1 MDNVR
6 FILFVF
12 LIFFGVMLWQQWQV
26 DYGPKPQQTAANGGD
41 LVAPS
46 EEGKTAGGDVP
57 ASVGN
62 VSELS
67 AMQGGASSAHQIIR
81 IVTDVVKME
90 VDTRGGDI
98 VSMELLNY
106 PSSKDHPEQPFHLLV
121 NNKDSYFVAQS
132 GFLGDDRLA
141 PNHHSVWQSAATDY
155 QLAEG
160 EKTLRIPLTWNNP
173 DGVTVTKT
181 FVLNRGEYRI
191 NLEQTVKNHSGI
203 AWKGRQYVQ
212 LQRKDP
218 GDKAKDA
225 MVRTYTGG
233 VIYTTEDNYQKI
245 EFKDMDDNNEKLSK
259 NGWAAMI
266 QHYFMAAWIP
276 HADEEHNFY
285 TKALADQHYVI
296 GAYSL
301 PSEVAAGAEKTFT
314 ADLFAGPKLQRV
326 LEQTAPGLELT
337 VDYGAL
343 TIVAKPI
350 FWLLEQF
357 HKLFNNWGWAI
368 VFVTISLKALFFRL
382 SAASYRSM
390 AGMRKLQPKMQA
402 LKEKYGDDKQK
413 LNMAMMEL
421 YREEKANPLSGCLPI
436 LVQIPVFIALYWVLI
451 ETVEMRQA
459 PFIFWLNDLSSK
471 DPYFVLPL
479 LMGISMYFQQKLSP
493 PPSDPMQA
501 KVMQFFPIMFTGFFA
516 FFPSG
521 LVLYWVVNNILSML
535 QQWVITRQVEGA
547 SPAKA

>member
-1 MDNVR
+1 
-6 FILFVF
+6 
-12 LIFFGVMLWQQWQV
+12 MLWQQWQA
-26 DYGPKPQQTAANGGD
+26 DYGPKPPEQTAATGGD
-41 LVAPS
+41 LVAPA
-46 EEGKTAGGDVP
+46 EGKAGDDVP
-57 ASVGN
+57 ATAGN
-62 VSELS
+62 VAGLS
-67 AMQGGASSAHQIIR
+67 AMKEEGSTAHQIIR
-81 IVTDVVKME
+81 VMTDVVKME
-90 VDTRGGDI
+90 VDTRGGDV
-98 VSMELLNY
+98 VSLELLNY
-106 PSSKDHPEQPFHLLV
+106 PSSKDHPEQPFHLLTSD
-121 NNKDSYFVAQS
+121 KAGYFVAQS

-141 PNHHSVWQSAATDY
+141 PNHHSAWQAAATDY
-155 QLAEG
+155 RLAEG
-160 EKTLRIPLTWNNP
+160 EKTLRVPLTWTNP
-173 DGVTVTKT
+173 EGVTVTKT
-181 FVLNRGEYRI
+181 FILNRGEYRI
-191 NLEQTVKNHSGI
+191 GLEQAVKNHS
-203 AWKGRQYVQ
+203 AVSWKGRQYVQ

-245 EFKDMDDNNEKLSK
+245 EFKNMDDNPEKLSK
-259 NGWAAMI
+259 NGWAAMV

-276 HADEEHNFY
+276 HADEENNFY

-301 PSEVAAGAEKTFT
+301 PAEVAAGEEKTYT

-343 TIVAKPI
+343 TLVAKPI

-357 HKLFNNWGWAI
+357 HKLFDNWGWAI
-368 VFVTISLKALFFRL
+368 VFVTITLKALFFRL

-402 LKEKYGDDKQK
+402 LKEKYGEDKQK

-421 YREEKANPLSGCLPI
+421 YREEKANPLNGCLPI

-521 LVLYWVVNNILSML
+521 LVLYWVINNILSML

-547 SPAKA
+547 APAKA